1 MKLKKKDI
9 IFYSIIF
16 LLIIYIAFI
25 DSASYYRRYRTKQK
39 LEIVKADL
47 ETMIQE
53 NQRLQEENKKLE
65 HDRSIWEKKAR
76 ELGMQKNGD
85 EVFMFKEESK

>member
-9 IFYSIIF
+9 FFYGIIIL
-16 LLIIYIAFI
+16 LLIYITFI

-39 LEIVKADL
+39 LETVKADL
-47 ETMIQE
+47 QTLQKE
-53 NQRLQEENKKLE
+53 NQRLLEENEKLE
-65 HDRSIWEKKAR
+65 HDMSIWEKKAR

-85 EVFMFKEESK
+85 EVFMFKENDK

>member
-1 MKLKKKDI
+1 MKFKKKDI

-25 DSASYYRRYRTKQK
+25 DSASYYRRYCTKQK
-39 LEIVKADL
+39 LETVKADL
-47 ETMIQE
+47 QTLQKE
-53 NQRLQEENKKLE
+53 NQRLQEENDKLE

-85 EVFMFKEESK
+85 EVFMFKEEN